1 VNPDLTALGIDIGGS
16 RVRAGLVRATGDIL
30 ARADALVPPD
40 GDPQPLAEV
49 VRDLALRVGVVHPS
63 TAARVGVALP
73 GIFNRRTGVVQRAV
87 NLPKLEGVNVRRL
100 LQDALGAPLL
110 LDTDVSAAGWAQWR
124 RTSPQPRRFIY
135 LTLGTGVGGCVILN
149 GRVLRHTHD
158 GPGHLGFLIVDTSAD
173 APVDGA
179 GVRGS
184 LSALVCGP
192 ALQAAEEPDGALP
205 AAVLAHTAV
214 ALARGCLQLAH
225 LYAPDVIALGG
236 GVIDHHPELVD
247 GAWQAFARYRSGL
260 TPPDLR
266 IARAPLPGDDAGVIG
281 AALLALRA

>member
-1 VNPDLTALGIDIGGS
+1 MNPDLTALGIDIGGS
-16 RVRAGLVRATGDIL
+16 RVRVALVTPTGDVL
-30 ARADALVPPD
+30 ARVAGALPAD
-40 GDPQPLAEV
+40 GDPAPLSELVAQLC
-49 VRDLALRVGVVHPS
+49 RRLRTHAHRRPVAVGV
-63 TAARVGVALP
+63 GLP

-100 LQDALGAPLL
+100 LQDALGLRVL
-110 LDTDVSAAGWAQWR
+110 LDTDVNAAGWAQWR
-124 RTSPQPRRFIY
+124 RFSPQPRRFIY

-149 GRVLRHTHD
+149 GRIVRHTHD
-158 GPGHLGFLIVDTSAD
+158 GPGHLGFLIVDTADD

-192 ALQAAEEPDGALP
+192 ALQAAAEPDGSLP
-205 AAVLAHTAV
+205 AAVLAPTAV

-247 GAWQAFARYRSGL
+247 GAWQAFARYRSSL

>member
-1 VNPDLTALGIDIGGS
+1 
-16 RVRAGLVRATGDIL
+16 
-30 ARADALVPPD
+30 
-40 GDPQPLAEV
+40 
-49 VRDLALRVGVVHPS
+49 
-63 TAARVGVALP
+63 
-73 GIFNRRTGVVQRAV
+73 
-87 NLPKLEGVNVRRL
+87 
-100 LQDALGAPLL
+100 
-110 LDTDVSAAGWAQWR
+110 
-124 RTSPQPRRFIY
+124 
-135 LTLGTGVGGCVILN
+135 
-149 GRVLRHTHD
+149 
-158 GPGHLGFLIVDTSAD
+158 VDTADD

-192 ALQAAEEPDGALP
+192 ALHAAEEPDGSLP
-205 AAVLAHTAV
+205 VAVLTHTAV

-247 GAWQAFARYRSGL
+247 GARQAFTPYRSSL